1 MWMWHMQNRTLEYQA
16 QTTGIR
22 NLRTPDYLEQTLKLP
37 PQADQH
43 RIVETVSTMD
53 DVLSSTEQA
62 ITDAKGLRSGL
73 LSDLLSGDHEIPETY
88 DHLHGAA

>member
-1 MWMWHMQNRTLEYQA
+1 MWHLQNRTLEYQA

-43 RIVETVSTMD
+43 QIVETVSAMD
-53 DVLSSTEQA
+53 DVISSTEQA
-62 ITDAKGLRSGL
+62 ISDAKELRSGL
-73 LSDLLSGDHEIPETY
+73 LSDLLSGAHEIQESY
-88 DHLHGAA
+88 DRLLGAA